1 MVNAIALAKRLG
13 CRFGFTWNS
22 EPITPSGFHTI
33 DGVDRVFSPKFI
45 SRYWLGDALDPDE
58 FPKLDFKIISRP
70 ILKQAASGSA
80 IRGWRYDRLA
90 SFSRFQDTR
99 SILDVFRKTG
109 TDTAAAFRRIDLSD
123 EVRSVMSAAQIRRN
137 RPVAAI
143 HLRSG
148 DVVHGHFRKF
158 KYVTKAIPSTLTK
171 ALVTHLNQDGRDVL
185 LVGQDNSTI
194 DYLKRCTSALTSE
207 DFGSGDFAPGTL
219 REFFEL
225 SLLARCEFLYA
236 GNSQF
241 AKLATMMRGGGP
253 DNMFDLMT
261 WPTAANRVIAELDL
275 CESDYHPLEAAFGY
289 QWALSGLE
297 PDLDKHLAR
306 RILERAGSWTLG
318 TRAIPET
325 CGDMP
330 PGRAGLMK
338 ARPCC
343 VLCWTTNWAL
353 TKIIRLFKLA
363 EHILSCVRGAPVHHS
378 C

>member
-1 MVNAIALAKRLG
+1 MAATTGSALSHFTIKRAFSQKIIASDRRDGIGSRLVSMVNAIALAKRLG

-80 IRGWRYDRLA
+80 IRGRRYDRLA

-109 TDTAAAFRRIDLSD
+109 ADTAAAFRRIDFSD

-219 REFFEL
+219 REF
-225 SLLARCEFLYA
+225 SSYRC
-236 GNSQF
+236 
-241 AKLATMMRGGGP
+241 
-253 DNMFDLMT
+253 
-261 WPTAANRVIAELDL
+261 WPAASSSTPGTASSRNL
-275 CESDYHPLEAAFGY
+275 
-289 QWALSGLE
+289 
-297 PDLDKHLAR
+297 
-306 RILERAGSWTLG
+306 
-318 TRAIPET
+318 
-325 CGDMP
+325 
-330 PGRAGLMK
+330 
-338 ARPCC
+338 RP
-343 VLCWTTNWAL
+343 
-353 TKIIRLFKLA
+353 
-363 EHILSCVRGAPVHHS
+363 
-378 C
+378 